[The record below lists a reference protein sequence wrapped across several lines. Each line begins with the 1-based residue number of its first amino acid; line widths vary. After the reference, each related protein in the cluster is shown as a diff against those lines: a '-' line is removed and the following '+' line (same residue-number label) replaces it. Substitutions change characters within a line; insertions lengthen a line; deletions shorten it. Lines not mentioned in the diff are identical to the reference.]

1 MINQFNR
8 NSNCV
13 ITSIVTEENTL
24 KRAEVLNY
32 WITVVE
38 ELYKLNNFNG
48 MCVVIASL
56 SSSSV
61 FRLKE
66 TWKKIDK
73 KKLLNYSDTCKIIS
87 TDSASKVYR
96 EHLLKCNPPLVPHL
110 GLYLQDLTFIEDG
123 NPLFLEN
130 NLVNFV
136 KCRMIGAQILTMISY
151 QKTPYNLQIVPE
163 IRDFFMNAD
172 TMTEGEQYSLSTK
185 REPRR
190 NK

>member
-1 MINQFNR
+1 M
-8 NSNCV
+8 
-13 ITSIVTEENTL
+13 

-110 GLYLQDLTFIEDG
+110 GNVNIISQEIILKKYYFTFYQDYTYKI
-123 NPLFLEN
+123 
-130 NLVNFV
+130 
-136 KCRMIGAQILTMISY
+136 
-151 QKTPYNLQIVPE
+151 
-163 IRDFFMNAD
+163 
-172 TMTEGEQYSLSTK
+172 
-185 REPRR
+185 
-190 NK
+190 